1 MKIRLTEIPADK
13 IVDIQG
19 LVDALREASNA
30 GDMDAVDKTTAEL
43 ISLTSEMNSTEISEK
58 QWKQWLATTRANNPD
73 FQSDYLI
80 ARDMCKQFFLE
91 ELSDSM
97 VLHLPIEEQEEDDDV

>member
-1 MKIRLTEIPADK
+1 MKIRLTKIPADK

-19 LVDALREASNA
+19 LADALRKASNA

-43 ISLTSEMNSTEISEK
+43 ISLTSEMNSTEISEE
-58 QWKQWLATTRANNPD
+58 QWKQWVTTTRANKPD

-80 ARDMCKQFFLE
+80 AGDMCKQFFIE
-91 ELSDSM
+91 DLSNSI
-97 VLHLPIEEQEEDDDV
+97 VLQLPIEEQEGNDV

>member
-13 IVDIQG
+13 IVNIQG

-43 ISLTSEMNSTEISEK
+43 ISLTSKMNSTEVSGE
-58 QWKQWLATTRANNPD
+58 QWKQWVATTRANNPD

-80 ARDMCKQFFLE
+80 PIDMCKQFFSE
-91 ELSDSM
+91 ESSGSM
-97 VLHLPIEEQEEDDDV
+97 VLHLPIEEQEDDDV